1 MHTPTLHS
9 VLILMNVSRI
19 NSKPLRYAVLI
30 LQPVNRISYFL
41 SAFSLLH
48 FTIMLHSILK
58 AIVHKIYRQMMEQ
71 GHPTETG
78 LLSRFSPLFNPTQAI
93 YGTFILFQSLNA
105 YPFCSLRH
113 WIQKP
118 TQNQCYPDIFP
129 PRLYTNQNHAGH
141 SAFSLFSYFNHLEIR
156 NFSTLFHTKLF
167 RPGKFLVLARFF
179 QKKSP

>member
-1 MHTPTLHS
+1 
-9 VLILMNVSRI
+9 MNVSRI

-30 LQPVNRISYFL
+30 LPPVNRISYFL

-58 AIVHKIYRQMMEQ
+58 AIVHKIYRQTIEQ
-71 GHPTETG
+71 GHQTETG
-78 LLSRFSPLFNPTQAI
+78 LLSRFSPLLNPTQAI

-105 YPFCSLRH
+105 YPLCSLRH

-129 PRLYTNQNHAGH
+129 SRLYTNQNHTGH
-141 SAFSLFSYFNHLEIR
+141 SVFSLFSYFNPPEIR
-156 NFSTLFHTKLF
+156 KISNHFHTKAF
-167 RPGKFLVLARFF
+167 
-179 QKKSP
+179 

>member
-1 MHTPTLHS
+1 MYTPTLHS
-9 VLILMNVSRI
+9 VLTLMNVSRI
-19 NSKPLRYAVLI
+19 NSKPFRHAVLI

-78 LLSRFSPLFNPTQAI
+78 LLFFFPPLFNPTQAI
-93 YGTFILFQSLNA
+93 YGTFIPFQILKASTI
-105 YPFCSLRH
+105 YSLRH

-118 TQNQCYPDIFP
+118 TQNQCYPDNIAT
-129 PRLYTNQNHAGH
+129 RIHSTLNHAGH
-141 SAFSLFSYFNHLEIR
+141 SVFSIFSYFNPFKIR
-156 NFSTLFHTKLF
+156 KISNHFHTKAF
-167 RPGKFLVLARFF
+167 
-179 QKKSP
+179 

>member
-19 NSKPLRYAVLI
+19 NSQPLRYAVLI

-58 AIVHKIYRQMMEQ
+58 AIVHKIYRQTIEQ
-71 GHPTETG
+71 GHQTETG

-141 SAFSLFSYFNHLEIR
+141 SVFSIFSYFNPLEIR
-156 NFSTLFHTKLF
+156 KISNHFHTKAF
-167 RPGKFLVLARFF
+167 
-179 QKKSP
+179 

>member
-1 MHTPTLHS
+1 
-9 VLILMNVSRI
+9 MNVSRI

-78 LLSRFSPLFNPTQAI
+78 LLSRFSPLLNPTQAI

-105 YPFCSLRH
+105 YPLCSLRH

-118 TQNQCYPDIFP
+118 TQN
-129 PRLYTNQNHAGH
+129 HAGH
-141 SAFSLFSYFNHLEIR
+141 SVFSLFSYFNPLEIR
-156 NFSTLFHTKLF
+156 KISNHFHTKAF
-167 RPGKFLVLARFF
+167 
-179 QKKSP
+179 

>member
-1 MHTPTLHS
+1 MYTPTLHS
-9 VLILMNVSRI
+9 VLILMNASRI
-19 NSKPLRYAVLI
+19 NSKPLWYAILI

-78 LLSRFSPLFNPTQAI
+78 LLIFFPPLFNPTQAI
-93 YGTFILFQSLNA
+93 YGTFIPFQILKASTI
-105 YPFCSLRH
+105 YSLRH

-118 TQNQCYPDIFP
+118 TQNQCSPDNIAT
-129 PRLYTNQNHAGH
+129 RIHSTLNHAGH
-141 SAFSLFSYFNHLEIR
+141 SVFSVFSYFNPLEIR
-156 NFSTLFHTKLF
+156 KISNRFHTKAF
-167 RPGKFLVLARFF
+167 
-179 QKKSP
+179 